1 MAVDLTGLTDEQK
14 NTIAFNKAMVA
25 SQSEIQVEQDTA
37 RNRMEAIRLAKE
49 TLIENSRSL
58 PADQREITSSQI
70 TAYAES
76 ILSFVNNN

>member
-58 PADQREITSSQI
+58 PADQREITASQI